1 MNSPLA
7 RGSTTLP
14 GRVMSASR
22 AGSGAACLALQ
33 ASMAIVALLIL
44 PEASS
49 ADENANAPDQA
60 ARATGNLDPCRG
72 DSGHEDERLDKLRQG
87 VFTSVCASS
96 RWFDSLFGDAREY
109 SEYPRETYG
118 RVGIGAGWNK
128 VDGVGFD
135 GHFRANVHLPAL
147 GDRFNAV
154 IGRETEESFVNDNFD
169 DIGYL
174 PGSFSDDRD
183 ANWYAGLNYG
193 AVEGTNSR
201 FDVSAGVQLRI
212 PVNPYVK
219 ARYRYYMR
227 PSEHVLVTARTTG
240 FWENTDGFGVTLAL
254 DTDWSITE
262 GELLRWANTFT
273 RSEATDGIRWK
284 TQLAFYD
291 ALSERSALRYEA
303 TLRGETQGIQPY
315 LKELKVTYRRS
326 VWREWFFVETYG
338 GVFWADD
345 ENPDKRCDGC
355 ALVGIGFE
363 MMFGDRYDRV
373 LASAADD
380 PPDGQ
385 DSGAAQP

>member
-1 MNSPLA
+1 MIRRRSEVHNI
-7 RGSTTLP
+7 
-14 GRVMSASR
+14 
-22 AGSGAACLALQ
+22 AALSYPALAL
-33 ASMAIVALLIL
+33 AAVLALAMS
-44 PEASS
+44 P
-49 ADENANAPDQA
+49 
-60 ARATGNLDPCRG
+60 ARADGTDSAPVPDPDAAAAGGAGQTDPCRG
-72 DSGHEDERLDKLRQG
+72 DASGDTERLDKLRQG

-118 RVGIGAGWNK
+118 RVGVAAGWNK

-135 GHFRANVHLPAL
+135 GHFRANVYLPSL
-147 GDRFNAV
+147 GDKFNAV

-201 FDVSAGVQLRI
+201 FDVSAGVQLKI
-212 PVNPYVK
+212 PLNPYVK

-227 PSEHVLVTARTTG
+227 PLEHVLVTARTTG

-254 DTDWSITE
+254 DTDWSIRE

-273 RSEATDGIRWK
+273 RSEATDGIKWK
-284 TQLAFYD
+284 TRLAFYD
-291 ALSERSALRYEA
+291 SLSERSALRYEA

-355 ALVGIGFE
+355 ALVGIGLE
-363 MMFGDRYDRV
+363 MMFGDRYDKRG
-373 LASAADD
+373 AS
-380 PPDGQ
+380 G
-385 DSGAAQP
+385 GT

>member
-1 MNSPLA
+1 
-7 RGSTTLP
+7 
-14 GRVMSASR
+14 
-22 AGSGAACLALQ
+22 
-33 ASMAIVALLIL
+33 
-44 PEASS
+44 
-49 ADENANAPDQA
+49 
-60 ARATGNLDPCRG
+60 
-72 DSGHEDERLDKLRQG
+72 
-87 VFTSVCASS
+87 
-96 RWFDSLFGDAREY
+96 
-109 SEYPRETYG
+109 
-118 RVGIGAGWNK
+118 
-128 VDGVGFD
+128 
-135 GHFRANVHLPAL
+135 
-147 GDRFNAV
+147 
-154 IGRETEESFVNDNFD
+154 
-169 DIGYL
+169 
-174 PGSFSDDRD
+174 
-183 ANWYAGLNYG
+183 
-193 AVEGTNSR
+193 
-201 FDVSAGVQLRI
+201 
-212 PVNPYVK
+212 NPYVK

-262 GELLRWANTFT
+262 GELLRWANAFT

-345 ENPDKRCDGC
+345 ENPDQRCDGC

-373 LASAADD
+373 LASAAND